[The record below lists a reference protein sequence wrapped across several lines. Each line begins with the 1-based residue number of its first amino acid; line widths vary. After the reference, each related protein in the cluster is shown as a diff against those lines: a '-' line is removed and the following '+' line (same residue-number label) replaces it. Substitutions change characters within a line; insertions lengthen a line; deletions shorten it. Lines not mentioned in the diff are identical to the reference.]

1 MTIPRQSSAVAALR
15 NACAIAWMLARR
27 DLLAEIR
34 TSRLSLLWP
43 LIYPVAYTALF
54 LAIKPAMQSGGPS
67 GMHYAMHVFVG
78 LSLWQ
83 LWFQGMQ
90 GQMRAIKAQKSLLS
104 RADLDPG
111 TLFLA
116 GFFVQAVHLA
126 PRLLLALVLAVVFV
140 QLRSTWAAGL
150 FLVMAVV
157 VVLNGCVVGFVLQ
170 PFATLIPDISRIV
183 QSISLGLVVS
193 AGVFFV
199 LPPTLSDHVL
209 TVLALNP
216 LGPLIEAARAPILGQ
231 APLFHYAPW
240 IWSVL
245 TGLALALQLRMTRKV
260 LPVLLERVGG

>member
-1 MTIPRQSSAVAALR
+1 MSAGLSALR

-54 LAIKPAMQSGGPS
+54 MAIKPAMQSGGPA
-67 GMHYAMHVFVG
+67 GLHYALHVFVG

-90 GQMRAIKAQKSLLS
+90 GQMRAVKAQKSLLS
-104 RADLDPG
+104 RADLDPA

-116 GFFVQAVHLA
+116 GFLVQAVHLV
-126 PRLLLALVLAVVFV
+126 PRVLLALVLAIVFV
-140 QLRSTWAAGL
+140 HLRSPWSAGI
-150 FLVMAVV
+150 FFVMAFV

-170 PFATLIPDISRIV
+170 PFATLIPDIGRIV
-183 QSISLGLVVS
+183 QSVSLGLVVS

-199 LPPTLSDHVL
+199 LPPTLSDYVL
-209 TVLALNP
+209 TLLALNP

-231 APLFHYAPW
+231 APLFHYAAW
-240 IWSVL
+240 TWTAL
-245 TGLALALQLRMTRKV
+245 TVLALGLQARMTRKI